1 MAQTTM
7 LDAMKAFATVHGVDS
22 RAITP
27 EDTTAEVL
35 MLVAGADAFGS
46 SNVTTASPEANTD
59 YWGTKVSAMQTSVA
73 ISNGAVTGTLH
84 KLTSGQLVTD
94 WGEGYFLALK
104 FTKNNAKITSI
115 KVGLVPSASSMPL
128 QELDADMDGVFQIKD
143 KDAQLFEILVSDGN
157 VSHPIFLDLSGLT
170 LD

>member
-1 MAQTTM
+1 
-7 LDAMKAFATVHGVDS
+7 
-22 RAITP
+22 
-27 EDTTAEVL
+27 
-35 MLVAGADAFGS
+35 
-46 SNVTTASPEANTD
+46 
-59 YWGTKVSAMQTSVA
+59 MQSDVA

-115 KVGLVPSASSMPL
+115 KVGLIPSASSMPL
-128 QELDADMDGVFQIKD
+128 QELDADMDGVFKITD
-143 KDAQLFEILVSDGN
+143 KSKQLFEILVSDGN

>member
-7 LDAMKAFATVHGVDS
+7 LDAMKAFATVHGVDA
-22 RAITP
+22 RAIKP

-35 MLVAGADAFGS
+35 MLVAGADALGS
-46 SNVTTASPEANTD
+46 SNVTTASPASNKN
-59 YWGTKVSAMQTSVA
+59 YWGTTVSTMQTDVA

-104 FTKNNAKITSI
+104 WTKNNAKITSI
-115 KVGLVPSASSMPL
+115 KVGLRPSASGSDL
-128 QELDADMDGVFQIKD
+128 IELDSDMDGVFKITD

-157 VSHPIFLDLSGLT
+157 VSHSIFLDLSGLT

>member
-22 RAITP
+22 RAIKS

-46 SNVTTASPEANTD
+46 SNVTTASPTANTE
-59 YWGTKVSAMQTSVA
+59 YWGTKVSAMQTDVA

-104 FTKNNAKITSI
+104 WTKNNAKITSI
-115 KVGLVPSASSMPL
+115 KVGLRPSASRMDL
-128 QELDADMDGVFQIKD
+128 QELDADMDGVFKITD
-143 KDAQLFEILVSDGN
+143 KDAQIFEILVSDGN
-157 VSHPIFLDLSGLT
+157 VSHSIFLDLSGLT

>member
-35 MLVAGADAFGS
+35 MLVAGADAFSS
-46 SNVTTASPEANTD
+46 SNVTTASPTANTD
-59 YWGTKVSAMQTSVA
+59 YWGTKVSAMQTDVA

-128 QELDADMDGVFQIKD
+128 QELDADMDGVFKITD
-143 KDAQLFEILVSDGN
+143 KSKQLFEILVSDGN

>member
-22 RAITP
+22 RAIKS

-35 MLVAGADAFGS
+35 MLVAGADAFSS
-46 SNVTTASPEANTD
+46 SNVTPASPTANTE
-59 YWGTKVSAMQTSVA
+59 YWGTKVSAMQTDVA

-128 QELDADMDGVFQIKD
+128 QELDADMDGVFKITD
-143 KDAQLFEILVSDGN
+143 KDSQLFEILVSDGN

>member
-22 RAITP
+22 RAIKS

-35 MLVAGADAFGS
+35 MLVAGADAFSS
-46 SNVTTASPEANTD
+46 SNVTPASPTANTD
-59 YWGTKVSAMQTSVA
+59 YWGTKVSAMQTDVA

-128 QELDADMDGVFQIKD
+128 QELDADMDGVFKITD
-143 KDAQLFEILVSDGN
+143 KDSQLFEILVSDGN